1 MQQASVWDA
10 QGLACPLCSQGRL
23 APQTPASLE
32 AALPPVSAFPQRP
45 QVADLS
51 HLLADWVQG
60 QELMSIGNELI
71 SFSEGMVK

>member
-1 MQQASVWDA
+1 MPKALPVLSA
-10 QGLACPLCSQGRL
+10 LKGHP

-32 AALPPVSAFPQRP
+32 AALPPVSAVLQKP

-60 QELMSIGNELI
+60 QELMSIGNGLI
-71 SFSEGMVK
+71 SFSEGTVK